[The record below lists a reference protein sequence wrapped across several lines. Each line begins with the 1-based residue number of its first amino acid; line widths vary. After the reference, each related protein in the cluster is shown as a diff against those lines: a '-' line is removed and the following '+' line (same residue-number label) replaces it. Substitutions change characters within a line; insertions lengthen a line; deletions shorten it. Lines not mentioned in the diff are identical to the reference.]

1 MRPLTR
7 ISAVALTTILGL
19 LVTPDLT
26 GSASPEQPRVVS
38 ADPANG
44 TPQLVSSGAVA
55 RPHVDGL
62 SAESGTMYAGGLFT
76 SARDGGGV
84 TGGLSNLMAFNIST
98 NNIKE
103 RFKPQVGGQVWAVR
117 TGAGGVFVGGKFTTV
132 NGRRTGPLVKL
143 DPVTGAVD
151 RTFDPPFN
159 GGQVN
164 AMRFRNGTLYVGGS
178 IPGKL
183 VALNPRT
190 GANTGKVALGIS
202 GAIPGA
208 WGSTSVYDFAI
219 NPALTKIAVTGNF
232 LTVSGQSRARFFMAN
247 LNPATGRASL
257 DDWYYPGLG
266 KACSTSAPRRVAN
279 LHGVDF
285 SPDGSYFVVVATGQI
300 PARRSDIWH
309 PTGTNAPN
317 TTVCD
322 GAGRFDMS
330 DDTKPR
336 WINYTGGD
344 SVWAVAATGPAVYV
358 QGHFQWFDNWDGHA
372 SQCPAGDTCARRR
385 GIAALNPVTGRAL
398 PWNGDKPAKQGGK
411 VLLANGAGLWVGSDS
426 EHFHHEAHR
435 GLAFCP
441 L

>member
-1 MRPLTR
+1 MRSMTR
-7 ISAVALTTILGL
+7 ISAIAFTTVLGL
-19 LVTPDLT
+19 LVAPDLT
-26 GSASPEQPRVVS
+26 GSASPEQPRVVRT
-38 ADPANG
+38 DPANG
-44 TPQLVSSGAVA
+44 TPQLVASGAVA

-62 SAESGTMYAGGLFT
+62 AAQAGTMYAGGLFT
-76 SARDGGGV
+76 AARDSRGV
-84 TGGLSNLMAFNIST
+84 TNGLSNLMAFDVSSNR
-98 NNIKE
+98 IK
-103 RFKPQVGGQVWAVR
+103 RGFTPKVGGQVWAVR
-117 TGAGGVFVGGKFTTV
+117 TGDGGVYVGGKFTTV
-132 NGRRTGPLVKL
+132 NGQRTGPLVKL
-143 DPVTGAVD
+143 DPDTGAVVS
-151 RTFDPPFN
+151 RFDPPFN

-164 AMRFRNGTLYVGGS
+164 ALRYRDGTLYVGGS
-178 IPGKL
+178 FPGRL
-183 VALNPRT
+183 LALDPRT

-208 WGSTSVYDFAI
+208 RGTTSIFDFAI
-219 NPALTKIAVTGNF
+219 NPDRTKIAATGNF

-257 DDWYYPGLG
+257 DNWYYPGLG
-266 KACSTSAPRRVAN
+266 KACSTHASRRVAN
-279 LHGVDF
+279 LHGIDF

-309 PTGTNAPN
+309 PGGGNAPN

-344 SVWAVAATGPAVYV
+344 SVWAAAVTGPAVYV
-358 QGHFQWFDNWDGHA
+358 QGHFQWFDNWDGSA
-372 SQCPAGDTCARRR
+372 SRCPAGDTCAHRR

-411 VLLANGAGLWVGSDS
+411 VLLATSTGLWVGSDS

>member
-1 MRPLTR
+1 
-7 ISAVALTTILGL
+7 
-19 LVTPDLT
+19 
-26 GSASPEQPRVVS
+26 
-38 ADPANG
+38 
-44 TPQLVSSGAVA
+44 
-55 RPHVDGL
+55 
-62 SAESGTMYAGGLFT
+62 
-76 SARDGGGV
+76 
-84 TGGLSNLMAFNIST
+84 
-98 NNIKE
+98 
-103 RFKPQVGGQVWAVR
+103 
-117 TGAGGVFVGGKFTTV
+117 
-132 NGRRTGPLVKL
+132 
-143 DPVTGAVD
+143 
-151 RTFDPPFN
+151 
-159 GGQVN
+159 
-164 AMRFRNGTLYVGGS
+164 
-178 IPGKL
+178 
-183 VALNPRT
+183 
-190 GANTGKVALGIS
+190 
-202 GAIPGA
+202 
-208 WGSTSVYDFAI
+208 
-219 NPALTKIAVTGNF
+219 
-232 LTVSGQSRARFFMAN
+232 MAN